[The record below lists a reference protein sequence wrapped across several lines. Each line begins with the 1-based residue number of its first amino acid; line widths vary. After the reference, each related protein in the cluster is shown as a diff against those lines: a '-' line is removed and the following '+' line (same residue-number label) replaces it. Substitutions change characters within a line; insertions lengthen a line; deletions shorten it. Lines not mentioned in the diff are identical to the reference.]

1 MPFNSFKELM
11 EHEAAARQ
19 KYLEDCPEGSINHQ
33 LSKLP
38 VQIREYPL
46 GFIVL
51 LPRTGLAVVPY
62 KNNGHSWACIVV
74 KGNRVYPVGGYDLS
88 ISADEIERG
97 ERIEL

>member
-38 VQIREYPL
+38 VQIREWPE
-46 GFIVL
+46 GFIVR
-51 LPRTGLAVVPY
+51 LPRTGLIVVPY
-62 KNNGHSWACIVV
+62 ANDGSWKCLVV
-74 KGNRVYPVGGYDLS
+74 KGDETYKVGGYHLS
-88 ISADEIERG
+88 VSQDEIERG